1 MNFTFL
7 ESNFLPSVTIVT
19 PPDQGVQSRL
29 SSQANVQ
36 PQYDGVKLDELW
48 ANRDISHYD
57 PIDRLGVVSKRLQ
70 ERMSNY
76 EKSAFHRDFTQALL
90 RKDKK

>member
-1 MNFTFL
+1 MIFTFL

-29 SSQANVQ
+29 TQQAKVE
-36 PQYDGVKLDELW
+36 PQYDGITLEQLW
-48 ANRDISHYD
+48 ANRDLSHFD
-57 PIDRLGVVSKRLQ
+57 PIDRIGVVSKRLQ

-76 EKSAFHRDFTQALL
+76 EKSAFHRDFTQALQ